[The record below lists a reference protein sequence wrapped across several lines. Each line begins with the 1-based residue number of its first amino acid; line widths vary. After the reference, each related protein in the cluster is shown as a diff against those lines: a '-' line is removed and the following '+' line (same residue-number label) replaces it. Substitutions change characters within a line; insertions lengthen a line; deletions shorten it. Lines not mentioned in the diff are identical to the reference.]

1 MTIPL
6 ILLAIPSALAG
17 IVLGLPFA
25 DSPIKHWLEPVFHP
39 AEETLGLT
47 LPEFQLFGIGGALI
61 LVSTVVA
68 AAGLAVGIWLFGAF
82 RRRGSELEV
91 ERLTARVPTLYRAS
105 VNKWYFDDLNDLL
118 FVRVGG
124 VVANAFA
131 WFDVH
136 VIDGAVNGVA
146 RVVQG
151 AGREIR
157 QVQTGRVQN
166 YALGIAAGLIV
177 IAFGFIVAVT
187 R

>member
-1 MTIPL
+1 VPL

-17 IVLGLPFA
+17 LVLGLPLG
-25 DSPIKHWLEPVFHP
+25 DSVISQWLTPVFEP
-39 AEETLGLT
+39 AEETLKLT
-47 LPEFQLFGIGGALI
+47 VPEFQIAGIDGALI
-61 LVSTVVA
+61 LASVTVA
-68 AAGLAVGIWLFGAF
+68 AAGLAVGIWLYGAF
-82 RRRGSELEV
+82 RRRGDAAEV

-105 VNKWYFDDLNDLL
+105 FNKWYFDDLNDLL

-151 AGREIR
+151 AGREVR

-177 IAFGFIVAVT
+177 IAVGFIVTVT